1 MNADELIEQI
11 NERQDRLTKE
21 NKKYYDDIL
30 IYVRLSF
37 DKSEQE
43 TEEILAEILDHILL
57 AQEEGRQAADV
68 FGVNPKMYLQE
79 VIGELPRMITKKQ
92 SNLFMMVIFY
102 FLASALTFYSLMSIG
117 ISFFSDLKEMYPT
130 FHLGTLI
137 VVTVISILAVFFLM
151 NSVTYLLRWLC
162 FRNIHKVLELLLY
175 WVWGVVSIGVF
186 LAILFLIP
194 SFGPV
199 IQVPLYVMLVI
210 GLVFFAVARFTRKN
224 L

>member
-1 MNADELIEQI
+1 MKMNADELIEQI

-79 VIGELPRMITKKQ
+79 VIGELPRRVCQAKCV
-92 SNLFMMVIFY
+92 SYYLF
-102 FLASALTFYSLMSIG
+102 
-117 ISFFSDLKEMYPT
+117 
-130 FHLGTLI
+130 
-137 VVTVISILAVFFLM
+137 
-151 NSVTYLLRWLC
+151 
-162 FRNIHKVLELLLY
+162 
-175 WVWGVVSIGVF
+175 
-186 LAILFLIP
+186 
-194 SFGPV
+194 
-199 IQVPLYVMLVI
+199 
-210 GLVFFAVARFTRKN
+210 
-224 L
+224 